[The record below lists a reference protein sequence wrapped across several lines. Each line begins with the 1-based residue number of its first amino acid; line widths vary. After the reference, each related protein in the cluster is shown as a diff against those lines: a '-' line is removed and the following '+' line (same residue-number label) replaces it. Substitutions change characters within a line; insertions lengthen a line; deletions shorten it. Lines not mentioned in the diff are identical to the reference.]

1 MTIDRR
7 SIGRIIADMKSAGT
21 DTQDVEVKESVK
33 KLPAS
38 LAETLSAFSNATGGT
53 LILGLSEINGFVP
66 APGFRA
72 KATADALAS
81 MCIDKLVPPVRPE
94 IQFIEYGGAQLVVA
108 YVPECI
114 LHDKPC
120 YVADRGVYYGS
131 YTRVS
136 DGDRQ
141 LSSYEVDRLLEN
153 RHQPAFDTEPV
164 EKASMSDLDPD
175 LVKSVLE
182 RQRQLHPRIFADM
195 SDEDALVSLHVAVRD
210 EDGRMT
216 PTLAGLLALGT
227 YPQSI
232 FPRLTV
238 AFTAY
243 SDNGNNPTL
252 KPLDAQ
258 TMAGPLPAVL
268 EDTLVAIKNALQA
281 GETPETAAS
290 DETPDEATT
299 TLDKAPCEPAV
310 TPGEA
315 SNEKA
320 LACKAAPAFPLTAVQ
335 EAVAN
340 ALMHRDYSPASR
352 GTAVQVNLYP
362 DRLEVTSPAGLY
374 GTLTVEDLGKPGY
387 SSTRNQFL
395 LALLESVPYRDGY
408 MVQNRGM
415 GYRII
420 QQELEKAGMPQP
432 EINNSISMFTL
443 VMRRKQTK
451 APQFDP
457 RMDTLRSNPQMGD
470 ALLEALSRVPE
481 ASAADLAAQT
491 GMPRSTISYRLRKL
505 ESQGLIE
512 RIGEVRS
519 PKQRYRL
526 AGTR

>member
-7 SIGRIIADMKSAGT
+7 SIGRIVADMKSAGT
-21 DTQDVEVKESVK
+21 DTQDVEVKEAVK

-38 LAETLSAFSNATGGT
+38 LAETLSAFSNASGGT
-53 LILGLSEINGFVP
+53 LILGLSEANGFVP
-66 APGFRA
+66 ASGFRA
-72 KATADALAS
+72 KAAADALAS
-81 MCIDKLVPPVRPE
+81 MCTDKLVPPVRPE
-94 IQFIEYGGAQLVVA
+94 IQFVEYGGAQLIVA

-164 EKASMSDLDPD
+164 EKANMGDLDPN
-175 LVKSVLE
+175 LVNAVLM
-182 RQRQLHPRIFADM
+182 RQRQLHPRIFEAM
-195 SDEDALVSLHVAVRD
+195 TDEEALVSLHVAVRD
-210 EDGRMT
+210 EDGRLI

-243 SDNGNNPTL
+243 GDSDSNL
-252 KPLDAQ
+252 ASRPLDAQ
-258 TMAGPLPAVL
+258 TMAGPLPIVL
-268 EDTLVAIKNALQA
+268 EDTVAAVARAMQA
-281 GETPETAAS
+281 GDVP
-290 DETPDEATT
+290 DEEATT
-299 TLDKAPCEPAV
+299 CEAE
-310 TPGEA
+310 PG
-315 SNEKA
+315 
-320 LACKAAPAFPLTAVQ
+320 FPLAAVR

-362 DRLEVTSPAGLY
+362 DRIEVTSPAGLY

-395 LALLESVPYRDGY
+395 LALLESVPYQDGY
-408 MVQNRGM
+408 MVENRGM
-415 GYRII
+415 GYQII
-420 QQELEKAGMPQP
+420 RQELNRVGMPQP
-432 EINNSISMFTL
+432 EIHSSISMFTL
-443 VMRRKQTK
+443 VMHKAEAKAMVPDLQT
-451 APQFDP
+451 
-457 RMDTLRSNPQMGD
+457 GD
-470 ALLEALSRVPE
+470 VLLEVLSRMPE
-481 ASAADLAAQT
+481 VSAADLATQT
-491 GMPRSTISYRLRKL
+491 GMPRSTVSYRLRKL
-505 ESQGLIE
+505 ESQGLVE

-526 AGTR
+526 ADTR